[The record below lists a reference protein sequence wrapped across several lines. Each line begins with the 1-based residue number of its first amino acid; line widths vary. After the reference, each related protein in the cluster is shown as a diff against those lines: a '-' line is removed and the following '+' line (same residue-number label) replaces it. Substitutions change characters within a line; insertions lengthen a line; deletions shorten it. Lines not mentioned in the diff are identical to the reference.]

1 MNNIE
6 LIKSGPQSGAEITG
20 FQNEILESVKNGFE
34 DPLFLLVKLKAMSKA
49 LDGAIDA
56 IHEHALTEAYKHGQ
70 KSFGIYGA
78 KVEVKEMGTK
88 WFFDQTGD
96 PIIYRLEQ
104 DKKAISEKEK
114 ERQAFLKTLKE
125 KTSFLDEETGAVFTV
140 FPARKESKTGIAI
153 TII

>member
-6 LIKSGPQSGAEITG
+6 LIKSGPHSGAEILE
-20 FQNEILESVKNGFE
+20 FQNEILNSVKNGFE
-34 DPLFLLVKLKAMSKA
+34 DALFLLVKLKAMSKA
-49 LDGAIDA
+49 LDGTIDA
-56 IHEHALTEAYKHGQ
+56 IHEHALSEAYKHGQ
-70 KSFGIYGA
+70 KSFGLYGA
-78 KVEVKEMGTK
+78 KVEIKEMGTK

-96 PIIYRLEQ
+96 PIIYRLER

-114 ERQAFLKTLKE
+114 DRQSFLKTLKE
-125 KTSFLDEETGAVFTV
+125 KTSFLDEESGEVFTV